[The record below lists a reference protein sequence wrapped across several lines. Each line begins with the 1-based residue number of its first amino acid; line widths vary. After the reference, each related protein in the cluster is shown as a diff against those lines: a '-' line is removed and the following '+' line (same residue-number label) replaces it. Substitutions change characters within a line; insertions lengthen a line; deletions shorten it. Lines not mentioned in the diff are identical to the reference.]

1 MSFIVAAA
9 STAAVSAITGVAGAT
24 VGTALTAAIAAPS
37 LATVG
42 ALAGGVAAGATA
54 GAGLGAGIG
63 AAGAGITGGDVGK
76 GALSGAVTGAVT
88 GGIAPGLGGATAG
101 LGAVGSGAV
110 TGGIAGAAGSAAGAG
125 AVGEDAG
132 KAALMGG
139 GIGAIGGG
147 LGGMGKGD
155 VAVPTEGT
163 TNPTIDGASATTTKL
178 SPDTPIGNNIE
189 FTPPEI
195 KYNPMAPGTGTVANV
210 APPAAPITMGDRLSL
225 AGDAFTGGMSAVQA
239 SPGKALSG
247 IASPLAEGAMYGGG
261 LDAAKPKSPAELAS
275 IGGAPLS
282 PNFRSVYEPTRDTVP
297 NYYADGGLIGGL
309 PGADILKP
317 VFNAGIGG
325 SLGLKDT
332 LFGDDKQTVQAPTPN
347 QPQQTSQV
355 PIQAQQQQPTQPPIN
370 SFASMGMQAAQVGQQ
385 TVQQQQAQQ
394 QQAQQQ
400 QAQQIQAQQQP
411 QVQQGI
417 VPQELQPQPAMQ
429 QPQNQQPKF
438 YADGGAIT
446 ATNNQS
452 SFADQVRALAAQK
465 VQAHYAQQAQQLA
478 AQQPQTQQ
486 PQPQMQIQQPAQPQ
500 QPRMYANGGIT
511 GDNLGG
517 YSHGGIAGLTSAVGS
532 GVSDSIPAQIGD
544 SGRQPA
550 RLAANEFV
558 IPARAVSELGQGSS
572 EAGAKQLQAMVDRI
586 QAGRKK
592 SIGKGKIAVDSKATK
607 NLPA

>member
-1 MSFIVAAA
+1 MSFIVAAS

-42 ALAGGVAAGATA
+42 ALAGGVAAGAAA

-189 FTPPEI
+189 STPPEI

-210 APPAAPITMGDRLSL
+210 APPAAPITMGDRLNL
-225 AGDAFTGGMSAVQA
+225 AGDAFKGGMDAVQA

-247 IASPLAEGAMYGGG
+247 IASPLAEGAIYGGG
-261 LDAAKPKSPAELAS
+261 LDAAKPNSPAELAS

-282 PNFRSVYEPTRDTVP
+282 ANFKSVYEPNRDVLP
-297 NYYADGGLIGGL
+297 KYYADGGLIGGL

-332 LFGDDKQTVQAPTPN
+332 LFGDDKQAVQAPAPN
-347 QPQQTSQV
+347 QAQQTLQV
-355 PIQAQQQQPTQPPIN
+355 PIQAQRQQPTQPPMN
-370 SFASMGMQAAQVGQQ
+370 SFASMGMQAAQIGQQ
-385 TVQQQQAQQ
+385 T
-394 QQAQQQ
+394 
-400 QAQQIQAQQQP
+400 AQQIQAQQQP
-411 QVQQGI
+411 QQGI
-417 VPQELQPQPAMQ
+417 VPPAPIAPQPQMQ
-429 QPQNQQPKF
+429 QPQQPKF
-438 YADGGAIT
+438 YADGGAVT

>member
-9 STAAVSAITGVAGAT
+9 STATVSALTAGAVTTGVAGAI
-24 VGTALTAAIAAPS
+24 TAGSIGAAAGGIAA
-37 LATVG
+37 G
-42 ALAGGVAAGATA
+42 AATA
-54 GAGLGAGIG
+54 GALGAGIG
-63 AAGAGITGGDVGK
+63 AAGAAITGGDVGK

-139 GIGAIGGG
+139 GIGALGGALGGAMKGAPTAGEVAADATDAAGRSAAMGDPNSISDIMNTKGGFGNITNPNTGGVSTADLTPVGDLTKGSGGLSSFNTAPTLPENATQALTNVNSNPVYGGG
-147 LGGMGKGD
+147 KIAD
-155 VAVPTEGT
+155 AVAA
-163 TNPTIDGASATTTKL
+163 AS
-178 SPDTPIGNNIE
+178 P
-189 FTPPEI
+189 
-195 KYNPMAPGTGTVANV
+195 
-210 APPAAPITMGDRLSL
+210 TMGDRLNL
-225 AGDAFTGGMSAVQA
+225 AGDAFKGGMSAVQA

-247 IASPLAEGAMYGGG
+247 IASPLATGVMYGGG
-261 LDAAKPKSPAELAS
+261 LDAAKPKPRTPLES
-275 IGGAPLS
+275 IGGAPLAA
-282 PNFRSVYEPTRDTVP
+282 NFQAIQEPTRDVLP
-297 NYYADGGLIGGL
+297 KYYADGG
-309 PGADILKP
+309 
-317 VFNAGIGG
+317 
-325 SLGLKDT
+325 
-332 LFGDDKQTVQAPTPN
+332 TVPP
-347 QPQQTSQV
+347 
-355 PIQAQQQQPTQPPIN
+355 QPTQDNKMNP
-370 SFASMGMQAAQVGQQ
+370 FASMGMEAAQIGQQ

-394 QQAQQQ
+394 P
-400 QAQQIQAQQQP
+400 QP

-417 VPQELQPQPAMQ
+417 VPPAPIAPQPAMQ

-438 YADGGAIT
+438 YADGGAV
-446 ATNNQS
+446 ATTNGQG
-452 SFADQVRALAAQK
+452 SFADQVRALAAQQ
-465 VQAHYAQQAQQLA
+465 VQAHYAQQAQQLS
-478 AQQPQTQQ
+478 AQQQAQ
-486 PQPQMQIQQPAQPQ
+486 AQPQ

-511 GDNLGG
+511 GDNLGD

-532 GVSDSIPAQIGD
+532 GVSDEIPAQIGD
-544 SGRQPA
+544 SGKQPA